1 MVRSLSQAEV
11 SEKQRPMR
19 QPLSFLLHLC
29 MNGMLLAV
37 TVLPPCLAQTQWTID
52 TIAGRGGIGTA
63 VTAPLDSP
71 NGVALDG
78 SGNLYIADTG
88 NSRIRKT
95 GGGSFAQIATPGAS
109 ATDYQD
115 TGLSPN
121 TTYTYRL
128 AAVNSVGQGH
138 GPPRSAPP
146 RRPTT
151 RPGQTPEPT
160 RM

>member
-88 NSRIRKT
+88 NSRIRRVDAAT
-95 GGGSFAQIATPGAS
+95 GTISTIAGTGVSGFSGDGGPGGRS
-109 ATDYQD
+109 T
-115 TGLSPN
+115 TGLSP
-121 TTYTYRL
+121 RH
-128 AAVNSVGQGH
+128 SGGW
-138 GPPRSAPP
+138 
-146 RRPTT
+146 RRQPL
-151 RPGQTPEPT
+151 R
-160 RM
+160 RR